1 MPNEALIKHHL
12 REHGLEN
19 ANLSGI
25 VASAMSNGDDT
36 HLGDF
41 VGDLARAPWFRA
53 LVERWP
59 MLGSEIWSSPE
70 IMKATPTVEEARGI
84 LLGSGASR
92 EAAVFGDVRLKPV
105 DPTVLDWL
113 EGRPWVNTASRD
125 MILPIAIDV
134 LRVLGQDAFPDDED
148 RWIDMM
154 HTITLAMD
162 IFCQDGPTPAE
173 LLDHPGTP
181 SVLAIAVKEASPSAM
196 RSLDPREAAAVIR
209 AAFGAEGD
217 ASIDSVRRHL
227 ENRAFSNA
235 SYGIP
240 MSTDR
245 PKT

>member
-1 MPNEALIKHHL
+1 MPNEAQIQHHL

-70 IMKATPTVEEARGI
+70 IMKAAPTVEEARGI

-125 MILPIAIDV
+125 VILPIAIDV

-154 HTITLAMD
+154 HTISLALD
-162 IFCQDGPTPAE
+162 NFCQDGPTPAE
-173 LLDHPGTP
+173 LLDVPGMS
-181 SVLAIAVKEASPSAM
+181 SVLAIAVRGEDPSAM
-196 RSLDPREAAAVIR
+196 PRLDQREAAAAVH

-217 ASIDSVRRHL
+217 ASIDSVKRYL
-227 ENRAFSNA
+227 ENRALANA

-240 MSTDR
+240 MSDG